1 MPSASTVRRLPSV
14 VESPRGNDVRNDNA
28 NDNPRN
34 SHVPIIADSAL
45 KRKLTKEEEDLN
57 IQNCDINE
65 IEDNEINDAKDSNR
79 FSSINGNVKD
89 AKEWKTIENLKEGE
103 LFEDPIFP
111 AVSKSLFYR

>member
-14 VESPRGNDVRNDNA
+14 VESPRDNDNRNDHS
-28 NDNPRN
+28 NDNHRN

-65 IEDNEINDAKDSNR
+65 IEENEINDAKESNR
-79 FSSINGNVKD
+79 FLSINGNAKE
-89 AKEWKTIENLKEGE
+89 AKEWKIIDNLEEGE
-103 LFEDPIFP
+103 LFEDPNFP